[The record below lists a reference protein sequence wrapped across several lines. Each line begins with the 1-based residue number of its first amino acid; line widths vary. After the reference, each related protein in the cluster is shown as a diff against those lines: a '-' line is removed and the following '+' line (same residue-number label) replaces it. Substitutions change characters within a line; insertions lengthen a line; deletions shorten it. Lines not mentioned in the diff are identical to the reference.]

1 MSISTRA
8 WSFPVP
14 GRCCKALSRAGRGL
28 LFPEKGSKRILAKL
42 VVTCRHRGVFCKGV
56 VSTAR
61 RGGVPFTRVR
71 RRGLCSMSGRYPYGI
86 GNPPTLRRSS
96 FPQRAFA
103 SRRGPHT
110 KHYAGAVP
118 QAPLTLKLRLDT
130 NDAKHRPYSAADTF
144 SRRLRRI
151 LFGFCRPIA
160 ESYAAKTMG
169 RTSNYLDRRP
179 LPRHGGGE
187 RGCEAER
194 RQWRMQRGGG
204 GKYAV
209 ATFGAHLCAVRICFS
224 RLLRE
229 KQYSYPAQ
237 LSVKGV
243 CKGESLVPLC
253 PVLLPFAGAKGRPP
267 RRAVLTMPLQKAPR
281 RRRRLQI
288 GPPPQATTG
297 HNKNCPKSTPKR
309 KEGPL

>member
-1 MSISTRA
+1 MR
-8 WSFPVP
+8 
-14 GRCCKALSRAGRGL
+14 
-28 LFPEKGSKRILAKL
+28 
-42 VVTCRHRGVFCKGV
+42 
-56 VSTAR
+56 
-61 RGGVPFTRVR
+61 
-71 RRGLCSMSGRYPYGI
+71 
-86 GNPPTLRRSS
+86 
-96 FPQRAFA
+96 
-103 SRRGPHT
+103 
-110 KHYAGAVP
+110 
-118 QAPLTLKLRLDT
+118 
-130 NDAKHRPYSAADTF
+130 KHRPYSAADTL
-144 SRRLRRI
+144 SGCLRRI

-194 RQWRMQRGGG
+194 RQWRMQRGGAPAAVEKNEQASSAKFFSGTPQGGG

-209 ATFGAHLCAVRICFS
+209 ATFGAHLCAVRICFF
-224 RLLRE
+224 RLFRE
-229 KQYSYPAQ
+229 KQHSYPAQ

-267 RRAVLTMPLQKAPR
+267 RRAVITMPLQKAPR
-281 RRRRLQI
+281 RR
-288 GPPPQATTG
+288 QATTG